1 MAERCKKH
9 GTLNGEGLGFA
20 QCKERVTTDPKLIAN
35 EEAQCTA
42 FYLDFF
48 KCADA
53 CVRSRFRPLSPLQPP
68 SLGRVFRGVL
78 HAPANGAC
86 GCGQGANKL
95 FSILK

>member
-1 MAERCKKH
+1 M
-9 GTLNGEGLGFA
+9 
-20 QCKERVTTDPKLIAN
+20 TTDPKLIAN

-68 SLGRVFRGVL
+68 SLGRLFLVL
-78 HAPANGAC
+78 HASANGAC

>member
-1 MAERCKKH
+1 M
-9 GTLNGEGLGFA
+9 
-20 QCKERVTTDPKLIAN
+20 TTDPKLIAN

-53 CVRSRFRPLSPLQPP
+53 CVRSRFRPLSPLPTAVPWPP
-68 SLGRVFRGVL
+68 VPGVL
-78 HAPANGAC
+78 HASANGAC